1 LPRRSLDD
9 PCVHSLD
16 RVELLTAFEN
26 AFNAGTSS
34 GNAKRARN
42 FRTRQGGSDHINKH
56 RKGGN

>member
-1 LPRRSLDD
+1 
-9 PCVHSLD
+9 VHSLD